1 MRLDTYS
8 FFSIGCALFLNA
20 LFIYAIQDLPV
31 QPSTKPRAFYEV
43 FSQEEEKVSK
53 EENKNRQEQLKQSSS
68 AQEAIKATD
77 QKVKEL
83 SKQKEPQIRN
93 VNVKNIK
100 SLEPVST
107 LASSDSFNF
116 DVEYAQDIDGEYL
129 FRARFYPKER
139 IKFKRIRQ
147 NFYFVLD
154 RSHSIGKQRYQLAKS
169 AVLDALTQLE
179 KGDTFNILVFDD
191 HVVRLS
197 NENLPATEEAFA
209 YAIDWL
215 SKQTNGGLFAGTEL
229 YTSLGQIIP
238 KVVADEEVHTAILFS
253 DGNTVL
259 SREKQRSSI
268 SGWTQSNQGKVALFA
283 VAVGRDN
290 NIALLDLLTSMNK
303 GNLFYSSNMQETQ
316 AITRR
321 LIEEIGRPIGK
332 DLHISALSKAS
343 PDPLILYPKQN
354 RLSDLYENR
363 PLIVMGKVK
372 KLSPLYLFVQGRY
385 YDNWLDIEKEV
396 LFQNAQQVAYADL
409 DRSWTLH
416 QVNDVYDAYLQDGS
430 LSRLSLLRRMLMPLK
445 LQSAFR

>member
-1 MRLDTYS
+1 MRLDIYS
-8 FFSIGCALFLNA
+8 LFSIACALFLNA

-31 QPSTKPRAFYEV
+31 QPPATPRAFYEV
-43 FSQEEEKVSK
+43 FSKEEEKVSK
-53 EENKNRQEQLKQSSS
+53 EENKNRQEQLKQVFNQWAAPQKKELVQEKQIVKEIIKMQEPLYVPQVAFHQPQFSPSLSTSSDSSGGASSFVVNLYPEGKSSS
-68 AQEAIKATD
+68 VQEAIKATD

-83 SKQKEPQIRN
+83 SKQIAPQIHK
-93 VNVKNIK
+93 VNVKDIK

-116 DVEYAQDIDGEYL
+116 DVEYAQDTDGEYL

-139 IKFKRIRQ
+139 VKFKRIRQ

-197 NENLPATEEAFA
+197 NENLPATEEAFT

-215 SKQTNGGLFAGTEL
+215 SRQTHGGLFAGTEL

-268 SGWTQSNQGKVALFA
+268 SGWTNSNQGKVALFA
-283 VAVGRDN
+283 VAVGLDN

-303 GNLFYSSNMQETQ
+303 GSLFYSSNIQETQ
-316 AITRR
+316 AITRL

-343 PDPLILYPKQN
+343 KDALILYPKQN
-354 RLSDLYENR
+354 RLADLYENQ
-363 PLIVMGKVK
+363 I
-372 KLSPLYLFVQGRY
+372 GRAH
-385 YDNWLDIEKEV
+385 V
-396 LFQNAQQVAYADL
+396 
-409 DRSWTLH
+409 
-416 QVNDVYDAYLQDGS
+416 
-430 LSRLSLLRRMLMPLK
+430 
-445 LQSAFR
+445 

>member
-1 MRLDTYS
+1 M
-8 FFSIGCALFLNA
+8 
-20 LFIYAIQDLPV
+20 
-31 QPSTKPRAFYEV
+31 
-43 FSQEEEKVSK
+43 
-53 EENKNRQEQLKQSSS
+53 
-68 AQEAIKATD
+68 
-77 QKVKEL
+77 
-83 SKQKEPQIRN
+83 
-93 VNVKNIK
+93 
-100 SLEPVST
+100 
-107 LASSDSFNF
+107 
-116 DVEYAQDIDGEYL
+116 L
-129 FRARFYPKER
+129 FR
-139 IKFKRIRQ
+139 
-147 NFYFVLD
+147 
-154 RSHSIGKQRYQLAKS
+154 SKS

-197 NENLPATEEAFA
+197 NENLPATEEAFT

-215 SKQTNGGLFAGTEL
+215 SRQTHGGLFAGTEL

-268 SGWTQSNQGKVALFA
+268 SGWTNSNQGKVALFA
-283 VAVGRDN
+283 VAVGLDN

-303 GNLFYSSNMQETQ
+303 GSLFYSSNIQETQ
-316 AITRR
+316 AITRL

-343 PDPLILYPKQN
+343 KDALILYPKQN
-354 RLSDLYENR
+354 RLADLYENR
-363 PLIVMGKVK
+363 SLVIMGKVK

-396 LFQNAQQVAYADL
+396 LFRDAQQVAYADL
-409 DRSWTLH
+409 ERSWVLH
-416 QVNDVYDAYLQDGS
+416 QVNDVYDAYLEDGS